1 MAETATPADRTAQA
15 VGVFDSGMGGLSVL
29 RDIRTLLPHESL
41 VYIADAGCVP
51 YGGRPAEV
59 IRERSRTLVRFFLEL
74 PVKAVVVA
82 CNTATAAAAPAL
94 REHWPELPI
103 IAMEPAVKPAV
114 AATRSGVVGVL
125 ATEGTLASDR
135 FSGLVSRFAGSVRV
149 LTQPCPG
156 LVERVE
162 QGDTD
167 SAALDRLLW
176 DYLEPLLDA
185 GVDTLILGCTHYP
198 FLRQRIQALAGPTL
212 HLIETGPAVARQ
224 LQRRLDR
231 EGLLAPAGP
240 AREISFWTTGE
251 PAALQAFLRRQW
263 PDAANGT
270 IRRLK
275 TACPGG
281 GRAATDARQ
290 GHDRQG

>member
-1 MAETATPADRTAQA
+1 MVDASDPTERATQA

-29 RDIRTLLPHESL
+29 QEIRALLPHESL
-41 VYIADAGCVP
+41 VYVADAGCVP
-51 YGGRPAEV
+51 YGGRPADV
-59 IRERSRTLVRFFLEL
+59 IRERSRALVTFFQEL

-82 CNTATAAAAPAL
+82 CNTATAAAAPEL
-94 REHWPELPI
+94 RGRWPELPI

-114 AATRSGVVGVL
+114 AMTRSGVIGVL

-135 FSGLVSRFAGSVRV
+135 FSGLVSQYAGSVRV

-167 SAALDRLLW
+167 SAELDRLLLT
-176 DYLEPLLDA
+176 YLTPLLNA

-198 FLRQRIQALAGPTL
+198 FLRERIHAVAGRPL

-224 LQRRLDR
+224 LQRRLHR
-231 EGLLAPAGP
+231 EGLLAPERT
-240 AREISFWTTGE
+240 ARNTTFWTTGE
-251 PAALQAFLRRQW
+251 PAALQAFLQRCW
-263 PDAANGT
+263 PHEPGPVS
-270 IRRLK
+270 RLDP
-275 TACPGG
+275 A
-281 GRAATDARQ
+281 RLRHEATF
-290 GHDRQG
+290 

>member
-1 MAETATPADRTAQA
+1 MGGTETPESRAALP
-15 VGVFDSGMGGLSVL
+15 VGVFDSGVGGLSVL
-29 RDIRTLLPHESL
+29 RDIRALLPHESL
-41 VYIADAGCVP
+41 TYVADAGCVP
-51 YGGRPAEV
+51 YGGRPAAM
-59 IRERSRTLVRFFLEL
+59 IRERSEALVRFFREL

-94 REHWPELPI
+94 RARWPELPI

-114 AATRSGVVGVL
+114 AVSRTGIIGVL

-135 FSGLVSRFAGSVRV
+135 FSGLVSQYAGSVRV

-162 QGDTD
+162 QGDTE
-167 SAALDRLLW
+167 SPLLDRLLRS
-176 DYLEPLLDA
+176 YLQPLLDA

-198 FLRQRIQALAGPTL
+198 FLRHRIQALAGPAL

-231 EGLLAPAGP
+231 AGLLAPA
-240 AREISFWTTGE
+240 AADRNIAFFTTGE
-251 PAALQAFLRRQW
+251 PEALQTFLQRQW
-263 PDAANGT
+263 PEATGAVG
-270 IRRLK
+270 RLDFSNEQ
-275 TACPGG
+275 A
-281 GRAATDARQ
+281 Q
-290 GHDRQG
+290 Q